1 MSQTSQS
8 LKWKIQFFTP
18 HLSPTRSDRSRL
30 WYTLVALG
38 QNNHQ
43 HLSWWFA
50 CLSHTQFHIP
60 VKRRQGPRGWKPIS
74 CFCSIKTV
82 WHTCSLS
89 LWPAGSHRTGETWLN
104 CEAMDRRVLF
114 SPPSLFI
121 LRLTVLVFS
130 QPRWQI
136 GIWKTWETPEKGGR
150 QTALVFT
157 AVITVS

>member
-1 MSQTSQS
+1 MLDSDEPNKSIFKVKNPIFHTSSISHKVWYVTS
-8 LKWKIQFFTP
+8 LVHSCRPWP
-18 HLSPTRSDRSRL
+18 ER
-30 WYTLVALG
+30 
-38 QNNHQ
+38 
-43 HLSWWFA
+43 FA

-104 CEAMDRRVLF
+104 CEAMDRRLLF

>member
-104 CEAMDRRVLF
+104 CEAMDRRLLF
-114 SPPSLFI
+114 SPPPFSFWGWQFSFSHSRGD
-121 LRLTVLVFS
+121 RLEFGKHGKL
-130 QPRWQI
+130 Q
-136 GIWKTWETPEKGGR
+136 KKGEDKLLWFL
-150 QTALVFT
+150 QQ
-157 AVITVS
+157 